1 MWLFANP
8 SLPCKQS
15 VVSCPGH
22 VFPNDVCKKSTI
34 LSSFLINSNWSRE
47 ATFTSVHHRVLQSWI
62 TWRPYNFP
70 STLVIRVP
78 TWPAFQIISL
88 RTVWCVQ
95 HSTQLL
101 WLPGLRQDGHLGHHF
116 LPNIWVPGTWKQ
128 WHKWKI
134 HTAISWALLTQLH
147 TFWEISDPGAP
158 AFSSLC
164 FTPLPSKPG
173 SSSGRCGI

>member
-1 MWLFANP
+1 MSSQMTCAKRVPFFQASSSTATDLGRQH
-8 SLPCKQS
+8 SLP
-15 VVSCPGH
+15 
-22 VFPNDVCKKSTI
+22 FI
-34 LSSFLINSNWSRE
+34 IMFSN
-47 ATFTSVHHRVLQSWI
+47 QSWI

-88 RTVWCVQ
+88 RMVWCVQ

-101 WLPGLRQDGHLGHHF
+101 WLPGLRQDGHLRHHL

-134 HTAISWALLTQLH
+134 HTAISWSLLTQLH
-147 TFWEISDPGAP
+147 TLFGEISDPGAP